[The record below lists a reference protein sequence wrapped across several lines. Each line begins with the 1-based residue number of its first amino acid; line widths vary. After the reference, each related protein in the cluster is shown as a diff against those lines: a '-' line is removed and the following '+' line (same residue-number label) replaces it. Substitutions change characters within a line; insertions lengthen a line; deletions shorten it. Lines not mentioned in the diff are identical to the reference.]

1 MNANRET
8 DQTLPAGC
16 GEIRKLLVANRGEI
30 AVRVMRTARAMGIQT
45 VAVYSDADA
54 DALHV
59 READEAVR
67 LGPASARESYLDIKK
82 VIAAARKSGAD
93 AVHPGYGFLSE
104 NAAFV
109 SALAE
114 AGIIF
119 VGPPQSAIAD
129 MGDKSAAK
137 MRMQAANVPLV
148 PGYHG
153 DDQQDDLLQAEAD
166 RMGYPV
172 LIKACA
178 GGGGKGMRVVESAQE
193 FAAALASCR
202 RESRAAFG
210 DERMLIEKY
219 LTQPRHVEVQV
230 FCDSYGSGVYLFE
243 RDCSVQRRH
252 QKVLEE
258 APAPGLTPSLRREMG
273 EAAVRAA
280 REIGYV
286 GAGTI
291 EFLLDAPQPGSESH
305 GAFYFMEMNT
315 RLQVEHPVTEMITGE
330 DLVEWQ
336 LRIARGERLPR
347 QQDELTLTGHSFE
360 ARLYAEDPDNDFLP
374 ATGVLE
380 RFRLDLAG
388 GGLTARQV
396 RLDSGVAEGDEVSM
410 HYDPMLAKLISYG
423 PTREQALETMLR
435 ALAALEVRGVTT
447 NRAFLS
453 RLAGHA
459 DFRAAELDTRFIERH
474 HDSLFPSAT
483 LDHDSLAASA
493 LLALSRLNEQ
503 ASHASPS
510 RSTSH
515 SRQPCAGPWERRD
528 GWRNGLPHQVRLAL
542 CLPADADTDERSDK
556 VAHIIARR
564 PVTHASLANT
574 HTSDTPPMSDSRGDW
589 QLEVTTHCGDERQTT
604 RHLGRLTRLEGNAI
618 AVTLDGYRRRFQASH
633 APARGGE
640 VLVLSSAQH
649 SQSGSTPQGESRL
662 LWRRAD
668 AVDHARHETQATLNA
683 PMNGTVVAQLVAPGG
698 HVPQG
703 TPLMVMEAMKM
714 EHTLNAPADGEVA
727 QFHFSAGDSVVQGDV
742 LLEFTAAQV
751 EAGKVE
757 SDKE

>member
-1 MNANRET
+1 MNANRDTE
-8 DQTLPAGC
+8 QHLPTGC
-16 GEIRKLLVANRGEI
+16 GAIRKLLIANRGEI
-30 AVRVMRTARAMGIQT
+30 AVRVMRTARAMGIST

-54 DALHV
+54 NALHV

-67 LGPASARESYLDIKK
+67 LGPASARESYLDVDK
-82 VIAAARKSGAD
+82 VIAAARLSGAD

-104 NAAFV
+104 NATFV
-109 SALAE
+109 QALHA

-119 VGPPQSAIAD
+119 VGPPESAIAA

-137 MRMQAANVPLV
+137 ARMQAASVPLV

-153 DDQQDDLLQAEAD
+153 DNQEDGLLKSEAD

-178 GGGGKGMRVVESAQE
+178 GGGGKGMRVVENTVDFQ
-193 FAAALASCR
+193 AALESCR

-210 DERMLIEKY
+210 DDRMLIEKY

-230 FCDSYGSGVYLFE
+230 FCDAYGSGVYLFE

-258 APAPGLTPSLRREMG
+258 APAPGLTSALRREMG

-291 EFLLDAPQPGSESH
+291 EFLLDAPDAGSEQH

-336 LRIARGERLPR
+336 LRIARGEPLPR
-347 QQDELTLTGHSFE
+347 QQDELRLEGHSFE

-374 ATGVLE
+374 ATGLLE

-388 GGLTARQV
+388 AGLDASQV

-410 HYDPMLAKLISYG
+410 HYDPMLAKLITFG
-423 PTREQALETMLR
+423 PTREQALEVLLR

-447 NRAFLS
+447 NRAFLT
-453 RLAGHA
+453 RLAAHE
-459 DFRAAELDTRFIERH
+459 DFRTARLDTRFIERH
-474 HDSLFPSAT
+474 HASLFPVAE
-483 LDHDSLAASA
+483 LDHITVASSA
-493 LLALSRLNEQ
+493 LLALSRLAEQ
-503 ASHASPS
+503 ASNEGHSEQSASPW
-510 RSTSH
+510 
-515 SRQPCAGPWERRD
+515 ARRD
-528 GWRNGLPHQVRLAL
+528 GWRNGTRQQIRLAL
-542 CLPADADTDERSDK
+542 CLPNDADVDENSDK
-556 VAHIIARR
+556 VAHVIARR
-564 PVTHASLANT
+564 PYASAA
-574 HTSDTPPMSDSRGDW
+574 STPPSQW
-589 QLEVTTHCGDERQTT
+589 QIEVTTHLSGEATT
-604 RHLGRLTRLEGNAI
+604 TTHEGHLDPLSGNAI
-618 AVTLDGYRRRFQASH
+618 AVTLDGHRRRQQASH
-633 APARGGE
+633 ASATGGE
-640 VLVLSSAQH
+640 VLVLASPH
-649 SQSGSTPQGESRL
+649 GESRL

-668 AVDHARHETQATLNA
+668 AVNHAQHETQATLNA
-683 PMNGTVVAQLVAPGG
+683 PMNGTVVAQLVEAG
-698 HVPQG
+698 VSVTAG

-714 EHTLNAPADGEVA
+714 EHTMNAPADGQVA
-727 QFHFSAGDSVVQGDV
+727 QFHFSAGDSVTQGDV
-742 LLEFTAAQV
+742 LLEFVADTDSADTDAADID
-751 EAGKVE
+751 AADRSK
-757 SDKE
+757 

>member
-178 GGGGKGMRVVESAQE
+178 GGGGKGMRVVESARE

-315 RLQVEHPVTEMITGE
+315 R
-330 DLVEWQ
+330 
-336 LRIARGERLPR
+336 
-347 QQDELTLTGHSFE
+347 
-360 ARLYAEDPDNDFLP
+360 
-374 ATGVLE
+374 
-380 RFRLDLAG
+380 
-388 GGLTARQV
+388 
-396 RLDSGVAEGDEVSM
+396 
-410 HYDPMLAKLISYG
+410 
-423 PTREQALETMLR
+423 
-435 ALAALEVRGVTT
+435 
-447 NRAFLS
+447 
-453 RLAGHA
+453 
-459 DFRAAELDTRFIERH
+459 
-474 HDSLFPSAT
+474 
-483 LDHDSLAASA
+483 
-493 LLALSRLNEQ
+493 
-503 ASHASPS
+503 
-510 RSTSH
+510 
-515 SRQPCAGPWERRD
+515 
-528 GWRNGLPHQVRLAL
+528 
-542 CLPADADTDERSDK
+542 
-556 VAHIIARR
+556 
-564 PVTHASLANT
+564 
-574 HTSDTPPMSDSRGDW
+574 
-589 QLEVTTHCGDERQTT
+589 
-604 RHLGRLTRLEGNAI
+604 
-618 AVTLDGYRRRFQASH
+618 
-633 APARGGE
+633 
-640 VLVLSSAQH
+640 
-649 SQSGSTPQGESRL
+649 
-662 LWRRAD
+662 
-668 AVDHARHETQATLNA
+668 
-683 PMNGTVVAQLVAPGG
+683 
-698 HVPQG
+698 
-703 TPLMVMEAMKM
+703 
-714 EHTLNAPADGEVA
+714 
-727 QFHFSAGDSVVQGDV
+727 
-742 LLEFTAAQV
+742 
-751 EAGKVE
+751 
-757 SDKE
+757 

>member
-1 MNANRET
+1 MNVNRDTE
-8 DQTLPAGC
+8 QRLPTGC
-16 GEIRKLLVANRGEI
+16 GEIRKLLIANRGEI

-54 DALHV
+54 NALHV

-67 LGPASARESYLDIKK
+67 LGPASARESYLDVDK
-82 VIAAARKSGAD
+82 VIAAARQCGAD

-104 NAAFV
+104 NAGFV
-109 SALAE
+109 RALAE
-114 AGIIF
+114 AGLIF
-119 VGPPQSAIAD
+119 VGPPESAIAA

-137 MRMQAANVPLV
+137 ARMQAASVPLV

-153 DDQQDDLLQAEAD
+153 DDQSDALLQSEAD

-178 GGGGKGMRVVESAQE
+178 GGGGKGMRVVEQARE
-193 FAAALASCR
+193 FQAALDSCR

-230 FCDSYGSGVYLFE
+230 FCDSHGSGVYLFE

-258 APAPGLTPSLRREMG
+258 APAPGLTPALRREMG

-336 LRIARGERLPR
+336 LRIARGEPLPR
-347 QQDELTLTGHSFE
+347 QQDELELKGHSFE

-374 ATGVLE
+374 ATGLLE
-380 RFRLDLAG
+380 RFRLDLIGAG
-388 GGLTARQV
+388 LAGAEVESAQQASGTTTLKV
-396 RLDSGVAEGDEVSM
+396 RLDSGVAEGDDVSM
-410 HYDPMLAKLISYG
+410 HYDPMLAKLITFG
-423 PTREQALETMLR
+423 PSREQALDALLR
-435 ALAALEVRGVTT
+435 ALAALEIRGVTT
-447 NRAFLS
+447 NRAFLT
-453 RLAGHA
+453 RLAAHP
-459 DFRAAELDTRFIERH
+459 DFRAAHLDTRFIERH
-474 HDSLFPSAT
+474 HASLFPTPELAPGTLAT
-483 LDHDSLAASA
+483 SA
-493 LLALSRLNEQ
+493 LLALARLNDSDD
-503 ASHASPS
+503 ASGSSAPTQPVSPW
-510 RSTSH
+510 
-515 SRQPCAGPWERRD
+515 QRRD
-528 GWRNGLPHQVRLAL
+528 GWRNGTPHQVTLAF
-542 CLPADADTDERSDK
+542 CLPGDAECEEHSDK
-556 VAHIIARR
+556 VAQVIARR
-564 PVTHASLANT
+564 PRASSGPASVNDAPVPA
-574 HTSDTPPMSDSRGDW
+574 SGW
-589 QLEVTTHCGDERQTT
+589 QLEVSTHSHGKRQM
-604 RHLGRLTRLEGNAI
+604 TRLDGHLSRLAGNAI
-618 AVTLDGYRRRFQASH
+618 AVTLDGHRRRYQASH

-640 VLVLSSAQH
+640 LLVLTCAQSSDALP
-649 SQSGSTPQGESRL
+649 SESRL

-668 AVDHARHETQATLNA
+668 AVDHAQHETQATLNA
-683 PMNGTVVAQLVAPGG
+683 PMNGTVVAQLVEAG
-698 HVPQG
+698 VAVTAG

-714 EHTLNAPADGEVA
+714 EHTMNAPADGQVA
-727 QFHFSAGDSVVQGDV
+727 QFHFRAGDSVTQGDV
-742 LLEFTAAQV
+742 LLEFTPDDA
-751 EAGKVE
+751 
-757 SDKE
+757 KE

>member
-1 MNANRET
+1 MNANRDTE
-8 DQTLPAGC
+8 QHLPTGC
-16 GEIRKLLVANRGEI
+16 GAIRKLLIANRGEI
-30 AVRVMRTARAMGIQT
+30 AVRVMRTARAMGIST

-54 DALHV
+54 NALHV

-67 LGPASARESYLDIKK
+67 LGPASARESYLDVDK
-82 VIAAARKSGAD
+82 VIAAARLSGAD

-104 NAAFV
+104 NATFV
-109 SALAE
+109 QALHA

-119 VGPPQSAIAD
+119 VGPPESAIAA

-137 MRMQAANVPLV
+137 ARMQAASVPLV

-153 DDQQDDLLQAEAD
+153 DNQEDGLLKSEAD

-178 GGGGKGMRVVESAQE
+178 GGGGKGMRVVENTVDFQ
-193 FAAALASCR
+193 AALESCR

-210 DERMLIEKY
+210 DDRMLIEKY

-230 FCDSYGSGVYLFE
+230 FCDAYGSGVYLFE

-258 APAPGLTPSLRREMG
+258 APAPGLTSALRREMG

-291 EFLLDAPQPGSESH
+291 EFLLDAPDAGSEQH

-336 LRIARGERLPR
+336 LRIARGEPLPR
-347 QQDELTLTGHSFE
+347 QQDELRLEGHSFE

-374 ATGVLE
+374 ATGLLE

-388 GGLTARQV
+388 AGLDASQV

-410 HYDPMLAKLISYG
+410 HYDPMLAKLITFG
-423 PTREQALETMLR
+423 PTREQALEVLLR

-447 NRAFLS
+447 NRAFLT
-453 RLAGHA
+453 RLAAHE
-459 DFRAAELDTRFIERH
+459 DFRTARLDTRFIERH
-474 HDSLFPSAT
+474 HASLFPVAE
-483 LDHDSLAASA
+483 LDHITVASSA
-493 LLALSRLNEQ
+493 LLALSRLAEQ
-503 ASHASPS
+503 ASNEGHSEQSASPW
-510 RSTSH
+510 
-515 SRQPCAGPWERRD
+515 ARRD
-528 GWRNGLPHQVRLAL
+528 GWRNGTRQQIRLAL
-542 CLPADADTDERSDK
+542 CLPNDADADENSDK
-556 VAHIIARR
+556 VAHVIARR
-564 PVTHASLANT
+564 PYASAA
-574 HTSDTPPMSDSRGDW
+574 STPPSQW
-589 QLEVTTHCGDERQTT
+589 QIEVTTHLSGEATNTT
-604 RHLGRLTRLEGNAI
+604 HEGHLDPLSGNAI
-618 AVTLDGYRRRFQASH
+618 AVTLDGHRRRQQASH
-633 APARGGE
+633 ASATGGE
-640 VLVLSSAQH
+640 VLVLASPH
-649 SQSGSTPQGESRL
+649 GESRL

-668 AVDHARHETQATLNA
+668 AVNHAQHETQATLNA
-683 PMNGTVVAQLVAPGG
+683 PMNGTVVAQLVEAG
-698 HVPQG
+698 VSVTAG

-714 EHTLNAPADGEVA
+714 EHTMNAPTDGQVA
-727 QFHFSAGDSVVQGDV
+727 QFHFSAGDSVTQGDV
-742 LLEFTAAQV
+742 LLEFVADTDAADTD
-751 EAGKVE
+751 AADIDAADRSK
-757 SDKE
+757 